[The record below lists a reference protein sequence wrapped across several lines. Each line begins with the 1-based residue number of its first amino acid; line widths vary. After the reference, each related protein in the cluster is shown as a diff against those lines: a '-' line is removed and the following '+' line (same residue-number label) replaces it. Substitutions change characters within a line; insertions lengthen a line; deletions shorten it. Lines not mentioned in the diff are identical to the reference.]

1 MEKFCKCFNFQ
12 ISKDGNK
19 GNYFPANV
27 DDTLLNFYNTYSTHF
42 LYVQIK
48 NNKEKKCKCNEK
60 NHQSINN
67 YLEKDILNLKKEIE
81 KKDNEI
87 KNQKNYNCKLEN
99 DFKQQSQKINKLE
112 ITIND
117 LNQNLKKYE
126 IEKQSKLNEISELK
140 KSIELLNEEK
150 SSLEKQNKLQEDEIK
165 NLKIEV
171 EKLQYSENILKLA
184 VNQDIDTLN
193 AIQKLG
199 IGNELK
205 PKFNTISIDQSSN
218 SIIENKNYELSEE
231 LKNFNKNFED
241 FYDIIINIK
250 SIKDINKGWEIK
262 SNERGKKQYF
272 EKKNEPILK
281 IGVIGNA
288 DKGKS
293 FLLSKISKI
302 DLLSGTSIST
312 EGLSIK
318 YPELEKYENRK
329 IALLDSAGLETPVLK
344 ETDDENKNPNEKE
357 LLFKEKSREKLITEL
372 FLQNYIIYNS
382 DILLIVV
389 GKFTYSEQKLLNK
402 IKTEIHR
409 AKINKPLYIIH
420 NLFTFFSIKQV
431 EEHINEYL
439 LKSATFDLEKG
450 HKISTNIKIKNG
462 TYYYEKNSSPNIFHL
477 IFANEGSEAGQ
488 FYNKFTLEFIEN
500 CFQNVTDLKP
510 FDVIETV
517 KERFIE
523 ISKEIIEKNEKN
535 DFNKESFDET
545 DSEKLIKLKDNHD
558 IILKKCFID
567 ELGFSN
573 LKVYGFEPRYSY
585 YKTDKSM
592 VIKLECPGKC
602 SLNPKID
609 RLGEYTIIKLEGEK
623 KKDVEEETIEKK
635 GDYREYGKFCVD
647 IPLKSQDY
655 LISYEKPSLI
665 GKNGILTITYKLEI
679 QEENDTYDFGD
690 S

>member
-1 MEKFCKCFNFQ
+1 MLK
-12 ISKDGNK
+12 
-19 GNYFPANV
+19 
-27 DDTLLNFYNTYSTHF
+27 FYNSYGSTY

-48 NNKEKKCKCNEK
+48 RRNKCICSKIIKEYFPKTKKYIINQLFENFNKIDKNNSK
-60 NHQSINN
+60 INN
-67 YLEKDILNLKKEIE
+67 LEKDILILKKDIE
-81 KKDNEI
+81 MQNI
-87 KNQKNYNCKLEN
+87 KIKEQEKYNCKLEKDSN
-99 DFKQQSQKINKLE
+99 EQLKKINKLE
-112 ITIND
+112 ININD
-117 LNQNLKKYE
+117 LNQNLKNLE
-126 IEKQSKLNEISELK
+126 IDKQSKLNEIGELK
-140 KSIELLNEEK
+140 KSIKFLNEEK
-150 SSLEKQNKLQEDEIK
+150 SSLEKQNKLQENEIK
-165 NLKIEV
+165 NLKNEV
-171 EKLQYSENILKLA
+171 DKLKNNENILKLA
-184 VNQDIDTLN
+184 INKDLDTLN
-193 AIQKLG
+193 AIQKFG

-205 PKFNTISIDQSSN
+205 PKFNTITIDQSTD

-231 LKNFNKNFED
+231 LKKFNKNFED

-250 SIKDINKGWEIK
+250 SVKDINKGWEIK
-262 SNERGKKQYF
+262 YNERGKKQYL
-272 EKKNEPILK
+272 EKKKEPILK

-302 DLLSGTSIST
+302 DLPSGTSIST

-318 YPELEKYENRK
+318 YPEIEKYQNRN

-344 ETDDENKNPNEKE
+344 ETDNENKNPNEPE

-409 AKINKPLYIIH
+409 ANIKKPLYIIH

-431 EEHINEYL
+431 EEHIKDYL
-439 LKSATFDLEKG
+439 LKSATFDLEEG
-450 HKISTNIKIKNG
+450 HKISTNINIKNG
-462 TYYYEKNSSPNIFHL
+462 TYFYEKNSDPKIFHL
-477 IFANEGSEAGQ
+477 IFANEGSEAGE
-488 FYNKFTLEFIEN
+488 FYNRFTLEFIEN

-523 ISKEIIEKNEKN
+523 ISKDIIEIREKN
-535 DFNKESFDET
+535 YFNKESFDET
-545 DSEKLIKLKDNHD
+545 DSEKLIKLKDNND

-573 LKVYGFEPRYSY
+573 LKVNGFEPRYSY
-585 YKTDKSM
+585 YKTDKSII
-592 VIKLECPGKC
+592 IKLECPGKC

-609 RLGEYTIIKLEGEK
+609 RVGEYTIIKLEGEK
-623 KKDVEEETIEKK
+623 KKDDEQETIEKK
-635 GDYREYGKFCVD
+635 GDYREYGKFFLD
-647 IPLKSQDY
+647 IPLKSEDY
-655 LISYEKPSLI
+655 LISFEKPSLI

-679 QEENDTYDFGD
+679 QEENEVYDFGD

>member
-1 MEKFCKCFNFQ
+1 MK
-12 ISKDGNK
+12 
-19 GNYFPANV
+19 
-27 DDTLLNFYNTYSTHF
+27 
-42 LYVQIK
+42 
-48 NNKEKKCKCNEK
+48 
-60 NHQSINN
+60 
-67 YLEKDILNLKKEIE
+67 
-81 KKDNEI
+81 
-87 KNQKNYNCKLEN
+87 
-99 DFKQQSQKINKLE
+99 
-112 ITIND
+112 
-117 LNQNLKKYE
+117 
-126 IEKQSKLNEISELK
+126 
-140 KSIELLNEEK
+140 
-150 SSLEKQNKLQEDEIK
+150 
-165 NLKIEV
+165 
-171 EKLQYSENILKLA
+171 
-184 VNQDIDTLN
+184 
-193 AIQKLG
+193 
-199 IGNELK
+199 
-205 PKFNTISIDQSSN
+205 
-218 SIIENKNYELSEE
+218 
-231 LKNFNKNFED
+231 

-250 SIKDINKGWEIK
+250 SVKDINKGWEIK
-262 SNERGKKQYF
+262 YNERGKKQYL
-272 EKKNEPILK
+272 EKKKEPILK

-302 DLLSGTSIST
+302 DLPSGTSIST

-318 YPELEKYENRK
+318 YPEIEKYQNRN

-344 ETDDENKNPNEKE
+344 ETDNENKNPNEPE

-545 DSEKLIKLKDNHD
+545 DSEKLIKLKDNND

-573 LKVYGFEPRYSY
+573 LKPNGFEPKYDLFKKDNKIIIRIE
-585 YKTDKSM
+585 TPGNCD
-592 VIKLECPGKC
+592 IKAEKVFDD
-602 SLNPKID
+602 N
-609 RLGEYTIIKLEGEK
+609 YNIIKISGEK
-623 KKDVEEETIEKK
+623 TKDSEPEK
-635 GDYREYGKFCVD
+635 DDNIHSNREFGHFYLE
-647 IPLKSQDY
+647 IPLLKEFNFSKEQ
-655 LISYEKPSLI
+655 P
-665 GKNGILTITYKLEI
+665 TYKQIKGLSILEYKLDMPEQPI
-679 QEENDTYDFGD
+679 EFHNEDII
-690 S
+690 